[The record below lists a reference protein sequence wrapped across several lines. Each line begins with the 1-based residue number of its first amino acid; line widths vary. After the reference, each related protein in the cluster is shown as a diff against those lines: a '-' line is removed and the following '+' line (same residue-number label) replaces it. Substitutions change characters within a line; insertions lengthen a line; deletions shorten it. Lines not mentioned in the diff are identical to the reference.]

1 MIIATA
7 RDANPTISDMVLRKH
22 LMPKIDAHRKVLL
35 QRWEQTQESAFRAS
49 LKTTEQLQIWDSA
62 NNPTTALSGAF
73 GPTGYIQRK
82 AAYYNKLSPGAG
94 MKIAKN
100 EWTENM
106 ETGILSGY
114 VLPDQVDSM
123 ITTPFKAKD
132 GSSITFE
139 KLDPTNANK
148 LRSAVVSYLRKQKLY

>member
-1 MIIATA
+1 MTTKMGA
-7 RDANPTISDMVLRKH
+7 D
-22 LMPKIDAHRKVLL
+22 
-35 QRWEQTQESAFRAS
+35 QESAFRAS

-82 AAYYNKLSPGAG
+82 AAYYNKLPRGWYEDS
-94 MKIAKN
+94 KN

-114 VLPDQVDSM
+114 VLPDQVD
-123 ITTPFKAKD
+123 
-132 GSSITFE
+132 
-139 KLDPTNANK
+139 LYLQHH
-148 LRSAVVSYLRKQKLY
+148 LRLRMVVLLHLKS